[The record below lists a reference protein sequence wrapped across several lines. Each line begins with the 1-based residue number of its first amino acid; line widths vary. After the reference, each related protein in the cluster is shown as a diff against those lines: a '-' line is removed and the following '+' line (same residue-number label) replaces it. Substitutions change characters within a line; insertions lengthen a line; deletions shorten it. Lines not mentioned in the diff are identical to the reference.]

1 MCATSTVWAKMR
13 HLDGMLKGVRGAR
26 LYSQAWL
33 PAAEPR
39 ALLLLAHGLGEHS
52 GRYGNVVNA
61 VVPRGYGVYALDHL
75 GHGRSEGTRK
85 HVERFTDFTEPVR
98 TYSRLLA
105 DRHPGKPVFLVGHSM
120 GGLIVAVHLL
130 EHQADFRGAVLSAP
144 AVAVDRSV
152 SAATVAVG
160 KVLALVA
167 PKVGIL
173 GLDIN
178 GISRDPAVVRAAL
191 ADPLNYQGKM
201 TARLGAELLN
211 AIQRLARE
219 AGKIRLPLLVLQGTD
234 DRLVAPVGAQML
246 YDKVSSPDKT
256 LRIYPGLYHEL
267 FNEPEHAEVI
277 EEVLGWLEARTM

>member
-1 MCATSTVWAKMR
+1 MCVTSTVRAEME
-13 HLDGMLKGVRGAR
+13 HIDGMLEGVRGAR
-26 LYSQAWL
+26 LYYQAWL

-39 ALLLLAHGLGEHS
+39 ALLLLVHGLGEHS

-85 HVERFTDFTEPVR
+85 YVERFTDFTEPLR
-98 TYSRLLA
+98 TYLRLLT
-105 DRHPGKPVFLVGHSM
+105 DRHPGKAVFLVGHSM
-120 GGLIVAVHLL
+120 GGLIAAVHLL
-130 EHQADFRGAVLSAP
+130 EHQADFRGVVFSAP

-152 SAATVAVG
+152 SAATVAAG

-211 AIQRLARE
+211 AIERLARE

-234 DRLVAPVGAQML
+234 DRLVDPVGAQTL

-256 LRIYPGLYHEL
+256 IRIYPGLYHEL

-277 EEVLGWLEARTM
+277 GELLGWLEARIS